1 MNIASIKA
9 LVEAHT
15 DHELQQA
22 EADILE
28 GKELS
33 IAIPGEDE
41 GEQLTH
47 VLAALWVI
55 QNMKESDDNVMSSI
69 RAYTKR
75 VRKSIS

>member
-1 MNIASIKA
+1 MNIGAIKH
-9 LVEAHT
+9 LVENHD

-28 GKELS
+28 GKDLS
-33 IAIPGEDE
+33 IQVQGEDE

-55 QNMKESDDNVMSSI
+55 QNMKESDDNLMTSI